1 MRRSL
6 IFLHIRGGWGCG
18 GILALD
24 LLNSSTGRC
33 RWKVCAIEGSPME
46 GRRLRSWTGARW
58 MGLRRVARGGEHE
71 RGRDERGRI
80 WEALLAW
87 PGTEGGH
94 GCGSP
99 SWEVGWARS
108 TARWM
113 G

>member
-1 MRRSL
+1 M
-6 IFLHIRGGWGCG
+6 
-18 GILALD
+18 
-24 LLNSSTGRC
+24 
-33 RWKVCAIEGSPME
+33 GS
-46 GRRLRSWTGARW
+46 
-58 MGLRRVARGGEHE
+58 RRVAWGGEHG